1 MRVVFCFLM
10 LAGFGVGEI
19 VAAAKKPLPKPL
31 RALLITGG
39 CCHDYVKQKDILKQ
53 GLERRLNIVIDHA
66 HSPNKSTKPPLAI
79 YGNAD
84 YAKGYDIVIHDE
96 CSAGISDPK
105 IIAGVLAPHRKGI
118 PGVNLHC
125 AMHSYRFGNFRAKV
139 KLADANAKWFEYIGL
154 QSTGHGPQQPIE
166 VTFENNVPFITKGVK
181 AWTTQREELYNNVQV
196 FPTAK
201 AGARGV
207 QGNRKAVVAWTND
220 YHGARVFSTSLG
232 HNNVTVADARYL
244 NLVARGIL
252 WATKHEDWPVAM
264 PKKLPAK
271 QLSMLGLILQ
281 VLLLLSR
288 ELLMSFSASNVE

>member
-1 MRVVFCFLM
+1 M

-66 HSPNKSTKPPLAI
+66 HSPNKSTKPPLKI

-96 CSAGISDPK
+96 CSAGITDPK
-105 IIAGVLAPHRKGI
+105 IIAGVLAPHRKGF

-139 KLADANAKWFEYIGL
+139 KPDAPNAKWF
-154 QSTGHGPQQPIE
+154 
-166 VTFENNVPFITKGVK
+166 
-181 AWTTQREELYNNVQV
+181 
-196 FPTAK
+196 
-201 AGARGV
+201 
-207 QGNRKAVVAWTND
+207 
-220 YHGARVFSTSLG
+220 
-232 HNNVTVADARYL
+232 
-244 NLVARGIL
+244 
-252 WATKHEDWPVAM
+252 
-264 PKKLPAK
+264 
-271 QLSMLGLILQ
+271 
-281 VLLLLSR
+281 
-288 ELLMSFSASNVE
+288 

>member
-53 GLERRLNIVIDHA
+53 GLERRLNIIIVHA
-66 HSPNKSTKPPLAI
+66 HSPNKSTKPPLKI

-105 IIAGVLAPHRKGI
+105 IIAGVLAPHRKGV

-125 AMHSYRFGNFRAKV
+125 AMHSYRFGDFRKPV
-139 KLADANAKWFEYIGL
+139 KAGAANAKWFEYIGV
-154 QSTGHGPQQPIE
+154 QSTGHGPKKPIE
-166 VTFENNVPFITKGVK
+166 IAFENSVPFITKGIK
-181 AWTTQREELYNNVQV
+181 DWTTGNEEL
-196 FPTAK
+196 K
-201 AGARGV
+201 S
-207 QGNRKAVVAWTND
+207 AVVVKIAETTSSKSFSWFAERIDSSSSPVAESTSRASSTSTVVAPRIPRTTIISPIPVSL
-220 YHGARVFSTSLG
+220 GSRSTTPPGTLPARV
-232 HNNVTVADARYL
+232 
-244 NLVARGIL
+244 
-252 WATKHEDWPVAM
+252 
-264 PKKLPAK
+264 
-271 QLSMLGLILQ
+271 
-281 VLLLLSR
+281 
-288 ELLMSFSASNVE
+288 